1 MAGVSVPVI
10 DGVVRFTLAYN
21 QGAAFSTSFGPYQR
35 WLLVGFTLV
44 ILAVVAGRGLSLG
57 WLRSRPLAELG
68 VISYGFYLWHVPLIL
83 FVKAMAAQTPSA
95 LELAALVA
103 PLALAAGTAS
113 WLWVERP
120 LMNAVNS
127 RLARAPARA

>member
-1 MAGVSVPVI
+1 MTATTP
-10 DGVVRFTLAYN
+10 T
-21 QGAAFSTSFGPYQR
+21 
-35 WLLVGFTLV
+35 
-44 ILAVVAGRGLSLG
+44 AV
-57 WLRSRPLAELG
+57 
-68 VISYGFYLWHVPLIL
+68 
-83 FVKAMAAQTPSA
+83 
-95 LELAALVA
+95 ELAALVA